1 MRIPEPRERRKIEMD
16 TNKISLRWTFLA
28 LAALLLTTLLSAC
41 SFNPNNPDFDLCEE
55 FDNLA
60 LTPVSGDPP
69 AVVFED
75 PGTIKV
81 MHGSGH
87 ARRTDGQF
95 IRVEQSAELPDY
107 ANQATVFLNGWD
119 LSYAGSDHHV
129 AGLGTLVA
137 RIRVEPRK
145 LTWNAVGVLADKHRD
160 KACNWTYYYTI
171 VAWNDANLHAMVD
184 HNDAESYCKTEEAD
198 GSDNFFQ
205 ADNSAMSTAL
215 SCFPSFLSNSNFSS
229 GRTVAVIPRGFG
241 FKWSS
246 GDHHLLQLGYNLES
260 SGGFIQSQGVGDD
273 LPYYKA
279 LNRKM
284 NPLPTPPTARAGSGF
299 VSWNSYA
306 IMKDDEGRRR
316 YFFAEVVSGM
326 GGSDVSIIQPAFSIQ
341 PSKAT
346 GVSTGQAGVKTEEV
360 VIDNIPYR
368 YAIPMLTGWDIGSL
382 GSDEHVKQIGIWI
395 DEIKWMPGDPTGTLR
410 YKVSSVVRDND
421 TVPANYFRHKVTIL
435 GLGPATGVKIK

>member
-1 MRIPEPRERRKIEMD
+1 MD

-260 SGGFIQSQGVGDD
+260 SGGFIQSQGIGDD

-306 IMKDDEGRRR
+306 IMKDDEGRRS
-316 YFFAEVVSGM
+316 YSFAELVSGM
-326 GGSDVSIIQPAFSIQ
+326 GGSDVNIIQPAFSIQ
-341 PSKAT
+341 PRGTSNIVPQGS
-346 GVSTGQAGVKTEEV
+346 GVITEEV
-360 VIDNIPYR
+360 VVDNIPYK
-368 YAIPMLTGWDIGSL
+368 YAIPMLTGWDIGYE
-382 GSDEHVKQIGIWI
+382 GSDQHVKQIGIWI
-395 DEIKWMPGDPTGTLR
+395 DEIKWTPNDPTRTLR

-421 TVPANYFRHKVTIL
+421 TDPANYFRHKVTIL
-435 GLGPATGVKIK
+435 GLGPATGAQIK

>member
-1 MRIPEPRERRKIEMD
+1 MRIPESRERRKIEMD
-16 TNKISLRWTFLA
+16 TIKISLRSAFLP
-28 LAALLLTTLLSAC
+28 LAVLLLTTLLWSC
-41 SFNPNNPDFDLCEE
+41 SFDPNNPDFDLCDDFEK
-55 FDNLA
+55 LP
-60 LTPVSGDPP
+60 LTAVSGEPP

-75 PGTIKV
+75 LGTIKV
-81 MHGSGH
+81 MHGSGS
-87 ARRTDGQF
+87 ARRNGGF

-145 LTWNAVGVLADKHRD
+145 LTWNAVGVLADRHRD

-184 HNDAESYCKTEEAD
+184 HNDAEFLCKTNEAD

-215 SCFPSFLSNSNFSS
+215 SCFPSFLFNPSFSS

-246 GDHHLLQLGYNLES
+246 HDHHLLQLGYNLES
-260 SGGFIQSQGVGDD
+260 REGFIQNQGVGED

-306 IMKDDEGRRR
+306 IMKDDEGRRS
-316 YFFAEVVSGM
+316 YSFAELVSGM

-341 PSKAT
+341 PRGDSNIVPQGS
-346 GVSTGQAGVKTEEV
+346 GVITEEV
-360 VIDNIPYR
+360 VIENIPYK
-368 YAIPMLTGWDIGSL
+368 YAIPMLTGWDIGYE
-382 GSDEHVKQIGIWI
+382 GSDQHVKQIGIWI
-395 DEIKWMPGDPTGTLR
+395 DEIKWTLNDPTGTLR

-421 TVPANYFRHKVTIL
+421 TDPANYFRHKVTIL
-435 GLGPATGVKIK
+435 GLGPATGAKIK

>member
-1 MRIPEPRERRKIEMD
+1 MD
-16 TNKISLRWTFLA
+16 TNKLSLRWAFLV
-28 LAALLLTTLLSAC
+28 LAVLLLTTLLWSC
-41 SFNPNNPDFDLCEE
+41 SNPDVDLCGE
-55 FDNLA
+55 FDKLPITA
-60 LTPVSGDPP
+60 VSGEPP

-75 PGTIKV
+75 LGIIKV
-81 MHGSGH
+81 MHGSGR
-87 ARRTDGQF
+87 ARLSDGHF

-119 LSYAGSDHHV
+119 LSYAGDDHHV
-129 AGLGTLVA
+129 AGLGTMVA

-145 LTWNAVGVLADKHRD
+145 LTWNAVGVLADNGRD
-160 KACNWTYYYTI
+160 KAYNWTYYYTI
-171 VAWNDANLHAMVD
+171 IAWNDANLHAMVD
-184 HNDAESYCKTEEAD
+184 HNDAEFFCKTKEAD

-205 ADNSAMSTAL
+205 ADNREMTTAL
-215 SCFPSFLSNSNFSS
+215 SCFPSFLSNPNFSS
-229 GRTVAVIPRGFG
+229 GRTVAVLPRGFG
-241 FKWSS
+241 FRWSGG

-260 SGGFIQSQGVGDD
+260 SEVFIQHQD
-273 LPYYKA
+273 YYKA

-382 GSDEHVKQIGIWI
+382 GSDEHVKQIAIWI

-435 GLGPATGVKIK
+435 GLGPATGVEIK

>member
-1 MRIPEPRERRKIEMD
+1 MN
-16 TNKISLRWTFLA
+16 TNKLSLRWAFLV
-28 LAALLLTTLLSAC
+28 LAVLLLTTLLWSC
-41 SFNPNNPDFDLCEE
+41 SNPDVDLCGE
-55 FDNLA
+55 FDKLPITA
-60 LTPVSGDPP
+60 VSGEPP

-75 PGTIKV
+75 LGIIKV
-81 MHGSGH
+81 MHGSGR
-87 ARRTDGQF
+87 ARLSDGHF

-119 LSYAGSDHHV
+119 LSYAGDDHHV
-129 AGLGTLVA
+129 AGLGTMVA

-145 LTWNAVGVLADKHRD
+145 LTWNAVGVLADRDLD
-160 KACNWTYYYTI
+160 KAYNWTYYYTI
-171 VAWNDANLHAMVD
+171 IAWNDANLHAMVD
-184 HNDAESYCKTEEAD
+184 HNDAEFHCKTKEAD

-205 ADNSAMSTAL
+205 ADNREMTTAL

-229 GRTVAVIPRGFG
+229 GRTVAVLPRGFG
-241 FKWSS
+241 FRWSGG

-260 SGGFIQSQGVGDD
+260 SEVFIQHQD
-273 LPYYKA
+273 YYKA
-279 LNRKM
+279 LNLKV

-316 YFFAEVVSGM
+316 YFFAELVSGM

-346 GVSTGQAGVKTEEV
+346 GVSIGQAGVKTKEV
-360 VIDNIPYR
+360 VIDNIPYK
-368 YAIPMLTGWDIGSL
+368 YAIPILTGWDIGYL
-382 GSDEHVKQIGIWI
+382 GSDQHVKQIGIWI
-395 DEIKWMPGDPTGTLR
+395 DDIKWTLNDPTRTLR

-421 TVPANYFRHKVTIL
+421 TDPANYFRHKVTIL
-435 GLGPATGVKIK
+435 GLGPATGAQTK